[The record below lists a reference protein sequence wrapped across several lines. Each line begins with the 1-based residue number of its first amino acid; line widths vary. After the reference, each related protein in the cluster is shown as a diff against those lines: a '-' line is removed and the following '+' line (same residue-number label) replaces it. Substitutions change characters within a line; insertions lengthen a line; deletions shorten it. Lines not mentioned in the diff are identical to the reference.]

1 MAFHIRNCVGTRDD
15 RSFAV
20 QWLACALPC
29 RRFADALADVCARLR
44 ADVGR
49 YSFTVRDLHPLLLA
63 GLPAHSENLHN
74 NGSSQHPPRLG
85 YHGQFRLSSRSGRR
99 FGLRLFQKSQKSL
112 TGFCAQFLGIQR
124 PIMIWICRSETLL
137 DDREILVLRERSIV
151 VRIGIGELFRSQSAA
166 RSLTT
171 SCVRLE
177 LRSLPSPEL
186 PGFSGTTN
194 PSASPGRPAC
204 PSRAS
209 GWSSLPT
216 PWVSRVA
223 YAFLVYMLSPLPRC
237 SGWAYC
243 FAHSPQ
249 PYQPSPKGL
258 SGRPAHRP
266 FRDAMGRR

>member
-1 MAFHIRNCVGTRDD
+1 
-15 RSFAV
+15 
-20 QWLACALPC
+20 
-29 RRFADALADVCARLR
+29 
-44 ADVGR
+44 
-49 YSFTVRDLHPLLLA
+49 
-63 GLPAHSENLHN
+63 
-74 NGSSQHPPRLG
+74 
-85 YHGQFRLSSRSGRR
+85 
-99 FGLRLFQKSQKSL
+99 
-112 TGFCAQFLGIQR
+112 
-124 PIMIWICRSETLL
+124 MIWICRSETLL

-258 SGRPAHRP
+258 SGGPAHRP
-266 FRDAMGRR
+266 FRGLLGVHLHYGLLSPIRDTHSEGFSYFVTSIAAPAASGWSVRRVGLTPTGKRHLVTAHTRNGHLTSTPCNPSVCMGLR